1 MKAVVMDGYGGSDVL
16 HVREVA
22 TPVAQ
27 PGEVLI
33 RVRAAGVN
41 PVDWKIRRGDIRPFV
56 PRRFPFIPGGDVAGE
71 VEAVG
76 EGAKRFR
83 PGAAV
88 FTLCGAARGGGYA
101 EFVAVKEELLARKP
115 EAWSFEEA
123 AAVPIAGLTALQALR
138 DLGGLGEGQST
149 LVNGASGGVGHLAV
163 PIARAL
169 GARVVAATC
178 GPRNVDFVRSLGAD
192 PVLDYTRDDFT
203 RRSDMYDVVFD
214 AVATSSFPACR
225 LVLKPAGTYI
235 ATLPSPSVLFW
246 SAAQAVRFGPHQRA
260 RFVHVKASG
269 VDLDYL
275 ARLADDGRL
284 RPTLDRV
291 LPLDQVR
298 EAHTASEGGHTRG
311 KIVLKID

>member
-1 MKAVVMDGYGGSDVL
+1 MKAVVIDGYGGSDVL

-22 TPVAQ
+22 TPVAH

-56 PRRFPFIPGGDVAGE
+56 PRRFPFIPGGDIAGE
-71 VEAVG
+71 VETLG
-76 EGAKRFR
+76 EGASRFR
-83 PGAAV
+83 PGTPV
-88 FTLCGAARGGGYA
+88 FALCGAARGGGYA
-101 EFVAVKEELLARKP
+101 EFVAVKEDRLARKP

-138 DLGGLGEGQST
+138 DLGGLGEGQSV

-163 PIARAL
+163 PIARVL

-178 GPRNVDFVRSLGAD
+178 GPRNVDFVRALGAD
-192 PVLDYTRDDFT
+192 PVLDYTHDDFT
-203 RRSDMYDVVFD
+203 RRSDSYDVIFD

-246 SAAQAVRFGPHQRA
+246 SAAQAFRLGPHQRA
-260 RFVHVKASG
+260 RFIHVKASG